1 MSEALAV
8 KRGAW
13 FNLGNDFHV
22 SHSSIEIRSL
32 QNVNLLFFRLNT
44 ETVEAD
50 SLELFEGIS
59 RESLFV
65 IFALCPHRS
74 FQILKLSLV
83 WNIAL
88 ANHEWIRWK
97 CAVSKTEF
105 GIPDINSCSPGGLHC
120 CDTWG
125 LHYPSC
131 FFFIFNQLALSEIQ
145 LVMGNQELK
154 RWSNW

>member
-22 SHSSIEIRSL
+22 SHLSIEIRSL
-32 QNVNLLFFRLNT
+32 QNLNLLFLRLNT

-50 SLELFEGIS
+50 ALKFFKGIS
-59 RESLFV
+59 CEILFV

-74 FQILKLSLV
+74 FQIIKLSLA

-88 ANHEWIRWK
+88 ANHE
-97 CAVSKTEF
+97 
-105 GIPDINSCSPGGLHC
+105 
-120 CDTWG
+120 
-125 LHYPSC
+125 
-131 FFFIFNQLALSEIQ
+131 
-145 LVMGNQELK
+145 
-154 RWSNW
+154 